1 MTTRL
6 ANRWPVYLVVSLLV
20 VITIV
25 FVLEFIA
32 SSQGD
37 AAQQAQDSSH
47 SPEQI
52 MQLMEKGDTQ
62 RGAAL
67 VEQYGCTVC
76 HRLGA
81 ANQNIAPPFAGVAE
95 RAASRK
101 PMLPAEEYIYESIIS
116 PAVFVVEGYN
126 PVMPQNYPERL
137 TDSEL
142 GDIIAYLMSPDA
154 N

>member
-6 ANRWPVYLVVSLLV
+6 ADRWPVYVTVLLFLI
-20 VITIV
+20 ITAV

-32 SSQGD
+32 SSQGE
-37 AAQQAQDSSH
+37 AEQPESNITYNT
-47 SPEQI
+47 EQI
-52 MQLMEKGDTQ
+52 MQLVDQGTAQ

-67 VEQYGCTVC
+67 VEEYGCIVC

-81 ANQNIAPPFAGVAE
+81 ANQNIAPPFVGVAE
-95 RAASRK
+95 RAAAREQGLTAVEYLYISITN
-101 PMLPAEEYIYESIIS
+101 PA
-116 PAVFVVEGYN
+116 AFVVEGYN

-137 TDSEL
+137 TEAEL
-142 GDIIAYLMSPDA
+142 GDIIAYLLTPDA